1 MPLIRYILLFL
12 LLLPLATRC
21 AAQEVGADST
31 VATDDDPG
39 EIPIVE
45 LGEITVTASRTGVA
59 VAEAAQR
66 VTLIGPD
73 AIDQSGARNLAELL
87 DARAGLF
94 VRQYG
99 DGLATI
105 SLRGASPSQAL
116 ILLDGLRLADP
127 QLGQLDLS
135 LFPTYVLSSVEVLHG
150 PGSALY
156 GTDGVGGIINLRPR
170 FSSETGFRLSS
181 EIGAYGERRVSGGA
195 SLSRGRTGAVFAAE
209 YAEAEGDFPYMN
221 EALFPVREVRR
232 RNADRQ
238 TRSMYASGTGRF
250 GRHRLKAGMLYADA
264 ARGIPGLASVTPTGA
279 RQWDEHLRLW
289 ISDDV
294 TLRSG
299 TLSLRGFAHRSAL
312 RYLDPAVELD
322 DTGRTLLGYV
332 EGELMVPAGRHWLAN
347 GGLAV
352 GYAQARHP
360 MLLADAAEFHGSAFT
375 ELVGRFGPISVYPA
389 VRLDIFDDAESRA
402 EGAVSPRLGLNVRV
416 LDAAPIHMKAAVGR
430 AFRNPTFNERFW
442 MPGGDPNLSP
452 ERAWSYE
459 AGLYTAHGGVSLEVT
474 AFGAYTKDQIVWTP
488 AETRVW
494 APENISNTVSKGLEM
509 SARADMHVGA
519 ARLGGGAIYAYTRAE
534 DRSHPGSGTYGRQLR
549 YVPRNQL
556 KGYATLSRGLF
567 ELDVS
572 ARLIGRRFVTADES
586 DSLPSALVIDVNA
599 GIRKDVGPLRL
610 SLFLFVENALD
621 RDYAI
626 IQHYPMPPR
635 HARLRLVIET
645 TGEK

>member
-1 MPLIRYILLFL
+1 MPIIRDIL
-12 LLLPLATRC
+12 LLLLLLAVAPPC
-21 AAQEVGADST
+21 VAQEVAADST
-31 VATDDDPG
+31 LESDDAE

-59 VAEAAQR
+59 VDEAAQR
-66 VTLIGPD
+66 VTVIGPD
-73 AIDQSGARNLAELL
+73 EIDQSGARNLAELL

-105 SLRGASPSQAL
+105 SLRGASPSQTL

-170 FSSETGFRLSS
+170 FSSENGLRLSS

-195 SLSRGRTGAVFAAE
+195 SLNRGRTGAVFAAE
-209 YAEAEGDFPYMN
+209 YAEAEGDFPYVN
-221 EALFPVREVRR
+221 EALFPVRQVRR

-238 TRSMYASGTGRF
+238 TRSMYASGTGRY
-250 GRHRLKAGMLYADA
+250 GRHRLKAGVLYADA
-264 ARGIPGLASVTPTGA
+264 NRGIPGLASVAPTGA
-279 RQWDEHLRLW
+279 RQWDEHVRLW
-289 ISDDV
+289 VSDDV
-294 TLRSG
+294 RLRSG

-312 RYLDPAVELD
+312 RYVDPGLELD

-332 EGELMVPAGRHWLAN
+332 EGELVVPAGRHWLAN
-347 GGLAV
+347 GGLAA
-352 GYAQARHP
+352 GYAQASHP
-360 MLLADAAEFHGSAFT
+360 MLLADAAEFHGSAFA
-375 ELVGRFGPISVYPA
+375 ELVGRFGPLSLYPA
-389 VRLDIFDDAESRA
+389 VRLDVFDDVESST

-416 LDAAPIHMKAAVGR
+416 FDTLPIHMKAAVGR

-442 MPGGDPNLSP
+442 MPGGDPNLNP

-459 AGLYTAHGGVSLEVT
+459 AGLYAAQGGASLEVT
-474 AFGAYTKDQIVWTP
+474 AYGAHTKDQIVWTP

-494 APENISNTVSKGLEM
+494 VPENIAKTVSKGLEV
-509 SARADMHVGA
+509 SARADMPLGA
-519 ARLGGGAIYAYTRAE
+519 ATLGGGAIYSYTYAV
-534 DRSHPGSGTYGRQLR
+534 DHSHSASGTYGRQLR

-556 KGYATLSRGLF
+556 KGYAALSRGPL
-567 ELDVS
+567 EIDLS
-572 ARLIGRRFVTADES
+572 ARFIGQRFVTADES
-586 DSLPSALVIDVNA
+586 DSLPSALVIDINA
-599 GIRKDVGPLRL
+599 GVRKDVGPLRL

-645 TGEK
+645 AGEK